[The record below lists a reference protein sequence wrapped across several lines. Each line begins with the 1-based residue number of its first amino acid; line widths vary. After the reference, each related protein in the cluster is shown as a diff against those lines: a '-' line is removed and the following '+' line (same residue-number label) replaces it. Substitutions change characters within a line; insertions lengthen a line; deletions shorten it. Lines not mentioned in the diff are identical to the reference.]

1 MKKVSIFLI
10 LLTITMTAIHVGEI
24 KDLMMLLS
32 ICILFYLFGFYVSR
46 KINLYFQRKKLEN
59 DFANIFTGEF
69 LARLKRE
76 VTIYKFKNDLEKICR
91 SELCSNQSE
100 QDNNEKQNF

>member
-10 LLTITMTAIHVGEI
+10 LLTITMTAIHVDEI

-32 ICILFYLFGFYVSR
+32 IGLLFYLFGFYVTR
-46 KINLYFQRKKLEN
+46 KINRYFERKRLEN
-59 DFANIFTGEF
+59 DFANIVTDEF

-76 VTIYKFKNDLEKICR
+76 VTISKFKNELEKI
-91 SELCSNQSE
+91 SSTELCSNQSK
-100 QDNNEKQNF
+100 QDSQKQNF

>member
-10 LLTITMTAIHVGEI
+10 LLTMTMTTIYVDEI

-32 ICILFYLFGFYVSR
+32 ICMLFYLFGFCVTR

-59 DFANIFTGEF
+59 DFANIFTDEF
-69 LARLKRE
+69 LAKLKRE
-76 VTIYKFKNDLEKICR
+76 VTISKFKNELKKIR
-91 SELCSNQSE
+91 RTELCSDQSE
-100 QDNNEKQNF
+100 QDNEKQNF

>member
-10 LLTITMTAIHVGEI
+10 LLTITMTTIHVDEI

-32 ICILFYLFGFYVSR
+32 ICMLFYLFGFYVTR
-46 KINLYFQRKKLEN
+46 KINRYFERKRLEN
-59 DFANIFTGEF
+59 DFANIFTDEF

-76 VTIYKFKNDLEKICR
+76 VTIFKFKNELEKIRR
-91 SELCSNQSE
+91 SELCSNQSD
-100 QDNNEKQNF
+100 QDSKKQNF

>member
-32 ICILFYLFGFYVSR
+32 ICLLFYLFGFYVTR
-46 KINLYFQRKKLEN
+46 KINRYFERKRLEN
-59 DFANIFTGEF
+59 DFANIVTDEF

-76 VTIYKFKNDLEKICR
+76 VTISKFKNELEKIRR
-91 SELCSNQSE
+91 SELCSDQPE
-100 QDNNEKQNF
+100 QDDKKQNL

>member
-10 LLTITMTAIHVGEI
+10 LLTITMTTINVDEI

-32 ICILFYLFGFYVSR
+32 ICLLFYFFGFYVTR

-59 DFANIFTGEF
+59 DFANIFTDEF
-69 LARLKRE
+69 LGRLKRE
-76 VTIYKFKNDLEKICR
+76 ITISDFKNELEKI
-91 SELCSNQSE
+91 SHTELCSEQSE
-100 QDNNEKQNF
+100 QDNYEKQNF